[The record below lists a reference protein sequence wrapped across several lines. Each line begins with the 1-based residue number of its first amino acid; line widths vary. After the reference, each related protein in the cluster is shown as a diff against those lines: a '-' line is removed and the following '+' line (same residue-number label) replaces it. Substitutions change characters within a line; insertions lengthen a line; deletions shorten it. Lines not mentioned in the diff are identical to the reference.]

1 MPNPTPPPD
10 LPTLL
15 LAAAADVTDALRA
28 GVAAAGF
35 ADVRPAHGFAF
46 ARMAAGGAT
55 VGEIAAHL
63 GVTKQAA
70 SQLVEDL
77 VLRGYAQ
84 RNPHPHDARARL
96 ITLTDRGRAAARAT
110 EAAAA
115 EFTARWVAGLG
126 EQRASGLREALAGM
140 VTPRRGAARAAV
152 SR

>member
-1 MPNPTPPPD
+1 MPPRTPAPTPD
-10 LPTLL
+10 LPMLL

-35 ADVRPAHGFAF
+35 ADVRPTHGLAF
-46 ARMAAGGAT
+46 ARMASAGAT

-70 SQLVEDL
+70 SQLVDDL
-77 VLRGYAQ
+77 VNRGYAQ

-96 ITLTDRGRAAARAT
+96 ITLTDRGRAATRAT

-115 EFTARWVAGLG
+115 EFTARWVADLG
-126 EQRASGLREALAGM
+126 ERQAGDLRDALAGM
-140 VTPRRGAARAAV
+140 VTHGRVRPAAR
-152 SR
+152 